1 MEAVKLFAAFFF
13 LASLIPATSA
23 ATDEYIR
30 EAVTR
35 AFSSFPSRSPEEE
48 VHPSDLRA
56 FLSHLRDQENQHV
69 LSTSHAQTVHVNRM
83 LHTIQAEHVLAE
95 KEMFSLESLQA
106 ALLSQTD
113 AFGRHLEAPFVS
125 GESAC
130 AGLPESVLRR
140 QGSCEVQE
148 PTPWSLRSALRAHA
162 HAGE

>member
-113 AFGRHLEAPFVS
+113 AFGRHLVS
-125 GESAC
+125 RSKI
-130 AGLPESVLRR
+130 LPPSIAHPPIPDML
-140 QGSCEVQE
+140 
-148 PTPWSLRSALRAHA
+148 TPSKIKLGGNMPCLV
-162 HAGE
+162 